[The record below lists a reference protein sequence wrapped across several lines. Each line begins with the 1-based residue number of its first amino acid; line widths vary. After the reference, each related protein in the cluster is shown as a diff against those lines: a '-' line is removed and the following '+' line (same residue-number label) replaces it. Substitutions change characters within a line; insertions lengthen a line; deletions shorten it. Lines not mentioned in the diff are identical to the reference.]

1 MDREVFRPDAR
12 SHNAYIG
19 NICISAQIE
28 ETHIPR
34 RILSYNNTRTWMF
47 TSQLSGLVFLK
58 ADRHER
64 PAKGKMR
71 SIVGRC
77 IIPGIYVG
85 FHALS

>member
-1 MDREVFRPDAR
+1 MHLCADRRD
-12 SHNAYIG
+12 S
-19 NICISAQIE
+19 
-28 ETHIPR
+28 HIPR
-34 RILSYNNTRTWMF
+34 RILPYNNTRTWMF
-47 TSQLSGLVFLK
+47 TGQLSGLVFLK

-64 PAKGKMR
+64 PAKRKMR

>member
-1 MDREVFRPDAR
+1 
-12 SHNAYIG
+12 
-19 NICISAQIE
+19 
-28 ETHIPR
+28 
-34 RILSYNNTRTWMF
+34 MF
-47 TSQLSGLVFLK
+47 TGQLSGLVFLK

-85 FHALS
+85 FRALSWLKFGPMKRKKCVYDAHSRLPPILHSV